1 MKISQKAELNRTQ
14 QQKKNHKIGNSVRS
28 IRMITVMHLYSDRTV
43 AAAVST
49 EPFVSRSLCL

>member
-1 MKISQKAELNRTQ
+1 MTEKIPKDDKTAE
-14 QQKKNHKIGNSVRS
+14 KKNHKIGNSVHS